1 MGVLYDKF
9 YLSKCLY
16 IHSSREI
23 ILQPCLKLL
32 SQVQFYLENIYIVW
46 NELLNIKWQL
56 WSICAIN
63 LVFIFS
69 KHLLLEKKRMETCL
83 GITWVIWINNLVPGE
98 SRREKRENVG
108 ELSLSFY
115 LAAENYTLHLFLKYF
130 IVYAKA
136 TICFSMFKSTNILM
150 SCWTC
155 RPRIINWCRN
165 YKTQVKK
172 HLLSKPRK
180 WDRAEEKHVRR
191 MMFQCV
197 SQKEGN

>member
-46 NELLNIKWQL
+46 NELLNRKWHL

-63 LVFIFS
+63 SVFIFS

-115 LAAENYTLHLFLKYF
+115 LAAENYTLSISQIFHCVRKRYHLF
-130 IVYAKA
+130 
-136 TICFSMFKSTNILM
+136 
-150 SCWTC
+150 
-155 RPRIINWCRN
+155 
-165 YKTQVKK
+165 
-172 HLLSKPRK
+172 
-180 WDRAEEKHVRR
+180 
-191 MMFQCV
+191 FQCLSLQTFLWV
-197 SQKEGN
+197 VGCWHW